1 MAKSYIECLH
11 TVEKKKMYLSINTS
25 LYYIDYLC
33 PQHLVL
39 LLQLGWAGV
48 KLGSN

>member
-1 MAKSYIECLH
+1 MAKSYIEYLLL
-11 TVEKKKMYLSINTS
+11 KKREYLSINTS
-25 LYYIDYLC
+25 IYYLC